1 MKRASLRLRLAL
13 WLLLPL
19 SVFVAICGWLSW
31 RNAAEV
37 ADYVQDHDLLSSA
50 KVLSDRLIW
59 EGDDVQASVPP
70 SALSLFVSPERDR
83 VFLSVTGANGE
94 VLAGSADFP
103 LPAVRKPEGID
114 RAQWYDTQF
123 AGLPLRAV
131 VTTRAMFEV
140 GGARDITIA
149 VAAMRRHRWPAAR
162 SASKRTRNAAPAP
175 RSGASA

>member
-1 MKRASLRLRLAL
+1 M
-13 WLLLPL
+13 
-19 SVFVAICGWLSW
+19 SVFVAICGYLNW

-59 EGDDVQASVPP
+59 EDEDVKASVPP

-114 RAQWYDTQF
+114 RAQWYDTRF
-123 AGLPLRAV
+123 AGVPLRATFIIDPENV
-131 VTTRAMFEV
+131 IQHITVNGLNV
-140 GGARDITIA
+140 GRN
-149 VAAMRRHRWPAAR
+149 PAETLRIVDALQ
-162 SASKRTRNAAPAP
+162 TDELCPCNWTE
-175 RSGASA
+175 